1 VTGRWQGARR
11 EGGGD
16 GGGWAGRRH
25 GIAGAARNC
34 AAGAA
39 ALLRGRFGSVSKHQP
54 PEPSSATAERVSKRR
69 KTRPDL
75 ADERTVTYADS
86 ALSH

>member
-1 VTGRWQGARR
+1 VTGRGEGARR
-11 EGGGD
+11 FGGGF
-16 GGGWAGRRH
+16 GGGGGGRRH

-34 AAGAA
+34 AAGVG

-54 PEPSSATAERVSKRR
+54 TEPSSATAERVSKRR

-75 ADERTVTYADS
+75 VDERTVTYADS